1 MMAEMY
7 YAHRKNFARTR
18 EDFTRFQPAKKPM
31 EENRESTHAEAGIRM
46 LSRNISYGK
55 Y

>member
-18 EDFTRFQPAKKPM
+18 EDFTRFQPAKKPLK
-31 EENRESTHAEAGIRM
+31 ENRESTHAEASIPM
-46 LSRNISYGK
+46 LSQK
-55 Y
+55 YII